1 MKFALAATFVVVLAI
16 DIEVFRPYVG
26 RAASALGHPNLWWLL
41 IALVAELASMGAFA
55 HVQHRML
62 SAGGARV
69 PMRRLIVLTYAANA
83 VSVTLPGGT
92 ALSSGY
98 TFRRLRKWGASG
110 SLASFTLISS
120 GVLSTVSFALLGL
133 VGGVMAGV
141 QDTDPVVVAAGVLVV
156 LVAVALV
163 RRASRRP
170 DALVHGAERLL
181 AMANQMLRRDP
192 DSGRARIVQFVDE
205 FAQIK
210 PRNLDWTAGLAY
222 AALNWVADL
231 ACLVA
236 SCRAVGAHGATIDLA
251 VIAYVAGMAVS
262 SLSLLPGGLGVVDA
276 AMILALT
283 HGGLSPVSATAGVLL
298 YRLISFVFIVVL
310 GWVLWAGT
318 WRLEHGAVGE
328 RRRGTVRGAD
338 VAQVVGVGEA
348 GTVTTEVTTWAMLG
362 RSALGTA
369 RSASTTTTSATT
381 LPTTASF
388 TPPKAPAR

>member
-1 MKFALAATFVVVLAI
+1 MSISRPVGWRRLTKIALAGAFVAVLAL
-16 DIEVFRPYVG
+16 DIEVFRPYVA
-26 RAASALGHPNLWWLL
+26 RAAGSLSHPNVVWLVV
-41 IALVAELASMGAFA
+41 ALVAELASMGAFA

-98 TFRRLRKWGASG
+98 TFRRLRTWGASG
-110 SLASFTLISS
+110 SLASFTLIAS

-133 VGGVMAGV
+133 VGGVMVGV
-141 QDTDPVVVAAGVLVV
+141 HATSPALVGGGILLAIGAA
-156 LVAVALV
+156 VAVRWV
-163 RRASRRP
+163 SRRP
-170 DALVHGAERLL
+170 GILVRSGERALAFVNRVLHREAET
-181 AMANQMLRRDP
+181 
-192 DSGRARIVQFVDE
+192 GRARMVQFIDE

-251 VIAYVAGMAVS
+251 VIAYIAGMAVS

-283 HGGLSPVSATAGVLL
+283 HGGLNPVSATAGVLL
-298 YRLISFVFIVVL
+298 YRLISFVFIVLL

-318 WRLEHGAVGE
+318 WRLEHGPVGHHG
-328 RRRGTVRGAD
+328 RAAD
-338 VAQVVGVGEA
+338 RVANEAQVVGFGEA
-348 GTVTTEVTTWAMLG
+348 GTVTT
-362 RSALGTA
+362 
-369 RSASTTTTSATT
+369 
-381 LPTTASF
+381 
-388 TPPKAPAR
+388 